1 MTEDKSKKTSDRE
14 YWMFAMKIVGNF
26 GATIAAPVVVF
37 VMIGQYLDE
46 KYSRGP
52 WFTVLGFVVSAL
64 LTGLMIYRKAKK
76 YSKEYEALD
85 NHKNT

>member
-1 MTEDKSKKTSDRE
+1 MTEDKAKKTSDRE

-26 GATIAAPVVVF
+26 GATIAVPVVLF
-37 VMIGQYLDE
+37 VMIGQYFDE
-46 KYSRGP
+46 KYNHGP
-52 WFTVLGFVVSAL
+52 WFTILGFVVAAL